1 MPEFTQRR
9 YSGLQNSMQI
19 SVSGNFSLHKTL
31 LCGQIFRVFE
41 TENGFIVP
49 FSRSLLK
56 LLQGKNKIY
65 CTSYGKPV
73 SQAEVKKFLGIDDDI
88 NGINGELIRKTAKFS
103 QIIQYG
109 EGLRIMRQNPYETT
123 ISFLFSIRSAIPVIK
138 RKLNFLSEMAG
149 EGIRVDGTM
158 YYLFPGSESLKNL
171 DAQSV
176 KKLHLGFRE
185 KWFVD
190 FVQNYDETFFERI
203 LKKSFEEKEK
213 KLLDIKGVGKKVAHC
228 ILLFSMNEL
237 SAFPVDVW
245 IKRGMYELFEVKGS
259 SKKITETGRGM
270 FGKYAGYA
278 QEYLFYY
285 LRNYSK

>member
-1 MPEFTQRR
+1 
-9 YSGLQNSMQI
+9 
-19 SVSGNFSLHKTL
+19 
-31 LCGQIFRVFE
+31 
-41 TENGFIVP
+41 
-49 FSRSLLK
+49 
-56 LLQGKNKIY
+56 
-65 CTSYGKPV
+65 
-73 SQAEVKKFLGIDDDI
+73 
-88 NGINGELIRKTAKFS
+88 
-103 QIIQYG
+103 
-109 EGLRIMRQNPYETT
+109 MRQNPYETT
-123 ISFLFSIRSAIPVIK
+123 ISFLFSIQNSIPVIK
-138 RKLNFLSEMAG
+138 RRLNLLSEIVG
-149 EGIRVDGTM
+149 EGIRVDGKM
-158 YYLFPGSESLKNL
+158 YYFFPGSEALKNL

-176 KKLHLGFRE
+176 RKLHLGFRE

-203 LKKSFEEKEK
+203 LRKSFEEKEK
-213 KLLDIKGVGKKVAHC
+213 KLLNIKGVGKKVAHC

>member
-1 MPEFTQRR
+1 MQKR
-9 YSGLQNSMQI
+9 YSDLQNSIQI
-19 SVSGNFSLHKTL
+19 SVSDNFSLHKTL

-49 FSRSLLK
+49 FNRSLLK
-56 LLQGKNKIY
+56 LLQEKDKIY
-65 CTSYGKPV
+65 CVVYGKPV
-73 SQAEVKKFLGIDDDI
+73 SQEEVKNFLGINDDI
-88 NGINGELIRKTAKFS
+88 DDINGELIGKEAKLS

-109 EGLRIMRQNPYETT
+109 KGLRIMRQNPYETT
-123 ISFLFSIRSAIPVIK
+123 ISFLFSIWNSIPVIK
-138 RKLNFLSEMAG
+138 RKLNLLSEIAG

-158 YYLFPGSESLKNL
+158 YYFFPASETLKNL
-171 DAQSV
+171 DAQRMG
-176 KKLHLGFRE
+176 KLHLGFRE

-190 FVQNYDETFFERI
+190 FVQNYDETFFARI

-213 KLLDIKGVGKKVAHC
+213 KLLNIKGVGKKVAHC

-245 IKRGMYELFEVKGS
+245 IKRGMYELFGVKGS
-259 SKKITETGRGM
+259 SKKVTEIGRGM

-278 QEYLFYY
+278 QEYLYYY
-285 LRNYSK
+285 LRNYFK

>member
-1 MPEFTQRR
+1 M
-9 YSGLQNSMQI
+9 QNSIQI

-41 TENGFIVP
+41 IENGFIVP
-49 FSRSLLK
+49 FNRSLLK
-56 LLQGKNKIY
+56 LLQKKNKIH
-65 CTSYGKPV
+65 CISYGKSV
-73 SQAEVKKFLGIDDDI
+73 SQAEVKKFLGINDDI
-88 NGINGELIRKTAKFS
+88 DSINGALTRKEAKFS

-109 EGLRIMRQNPYETT
+109 KGLRIMRQNPYETT
-123 ISFLFSIRSAIPVIK
+123 ISFLFSIQSSIPVIK
-138 RKLNFLSEMAG
+138 RRLNLLSEMVG
-149 EGIRVDGTM
+149 EKIRVDGTM
-158 YYLFPGSESLKNL
+158 YYFFPGSEALRNL
-171 DAQSV
+171 DVQSV

-190 FVQNYDETFFERI
+190 FVQNYDETFFSHI

-213 KLLDIKGVGKKVAHC
+213 KLLGIKGVGKKVAHC
-228 ILLFSMNEL
+228 ILLFSMSEL

>member
-1 MPEFTQRR
+1 MQKR
-9 YSGLQNSMQI
+9 YSDLQNSIQI
-19 SVSGNFSLHKTL
+19 SVSGNFSLQKTL

-49 FSRSLLK
+49 LNRSLLK
-56 LLQGKNKIY
+56 LLQEKDKIY
-65 CTSYGKPV
+65 CTAYGKPI
-73 SQAEVKKFLGIDDDI
+73 SQAEVKNFLGMNDDI
-88 NGINGELIRKTAKFS
+88 DSIKEELIRKTAKFS

-109 EGLRIMRQNPYETT
+109 KGLRIMRQNPYETT
-123 ISFLFSIRSAIPVIK
+123 ISFLFSIRNAIPVIR
-138 RKLNFLSEMAG
+138 RKLNLLSEIVG

-158 YYLFPGSESLKNL
+158 YYFFPESEALKNL
-171 DAQSV
+171 DTQSV
-176 KKLHLGFRE
+176 EKLHLGFRE

-190 FVQNYDETFFERI
+190 FVQNYDETFFECI

-213 KLLDIKGVGKKVAHC
+213 NLLSIKGVGKKVAHC

-259 SKKITETGRGM
+259 SKKVTEIGRGI
-270 FGKYAGYA
+270 FGNYAGYA
-278 QEYLFYY
+278 QEYLYYY
-285 LRNYSK
+285 LRNYFK